1 MELRFY
7 EDPDTGQPHIYGHGV
22 TEDEVRQ
29 VLAHPGE
36 DQPSSDDSRMA
47 LGQTAAGRYL
57 RVLYVPDPGG
67 QSAFVVTAYEL
78 RDRQLLAYRRRRRRR
93 GK

>member
-7 EDPDTGQPHIYGHGV
+7 EDPETGQPHIYNHGV

-29 VLAHPGE
+29 VLARAGE
-36 DQPSSDDSRMA
+36 DRPSADNSRMA
-47 LGQTAAGRYL
+47 LGQTRSGRYL
-57 RVLYVPDPGG
+57 RVIYVPDPGSE
-67 QSAFVVTAYEL
+67 SAFVVTAFEL
-78 RDRQLLAYRRRRRRR
+78 RGKQLKAFRRRKQRR